1 MPGEIPDPPNANNKE
16 VFETM
21 SSVQYG
27 QYGLHKVVYT
37 LQEYHIRKMNQ
48 KFQFEKRLERQEA
61 AKKK

>member
-37 LQEYHIRKMNQ
+37 LQEYYRRKMNQ
-48 KFQFEKRLERQEA
+48 KSQFEKRLERQEA
-61 AKKK
+61 DKKK